1 MEDGL
6 ISVDRWAR
14 GSEAYF
20 LTHLHSD
27 HTKGLSSK
35 WSHGPL
41 FCSPITAKLL
51 PIKFPNFN
59 LSLLRILHTGT
70 SHTLT
75 LRSPSSSDPTT
86 VIVTAID
93 ACHCPGSIMLVFRG
107 DFGCV
112 LHTGDFRWEAGCE
125 KVRIAKDMLGVALKE
140 HDGDVDVVYLDNTY
154 ANPTYD
160 FPTRSI
166 AAQQVI
172 DIISS
177 HPDHDVII
185 GINNY
190 GKEDLLLQISR
201 ALDIEIWVWPQR
213 LQTMHLLGLPDVF
226 TTDTTATRVRAVPMY
241 SFSRNTLEALNLI
254 RPRKRPTVGIL
265 PSGLPWVKKCLKKN
279 EFLSGSFLTS
289 RYKRSRGNTDS
300 TQVQM
305 DKKIEKTGS
314 PKMFDKYIFSVP
326 YSDHSNY
333 VELEDFIKLV
343 KPSSLKGIV
352 SSSTCYIEPMYYFG
366 RLCAGSQPAP
376 MLHSRSKLK
385 ESGNVEDVNVEL
397 DRNISKESYI
407 LKGSGK
413 RVVTKR
419 RGAKIAD
426 YVEEEFR

>member
-1 MEDGL
+1 M
-6 ISVDRWAR
+6 
-14 GSEAYF
+14 
-20 LTHLHSD
+20 
-27 HTKGLSSK
+27 
-35 WSHGPL
+35 
-41 FCSPITAKLL
+41 LL
-51 PIKFPNFN
+51 
-59 LSLLRILHTGT
+59 
-70 SHTLT
+70 
-75 LRSPSSSDPTT
+75 
-86 VIVTAID
+86 
-93 ACHCPGSIMLVFRG
+93 FRG

-112 LHTGDFRWEAGCE
+112 LHTGDFRWEVGCE
-125 KVRIAKDMLGVALKE
+125 KARMAKEMLGVALKE

-160 FPTRSI
+160 FPTRSV

-201 ALDIEIWVWPQR
+201 AFDIEIWVSPQR

-226 TTDTTATRVRAVPMY
+226 TTDTTVTRVRAVPMY
-241 SFSRNTLEALNLI
+241 SFSRKTLEGLNLI
-254 RPRKRPTVGIL
+254 RPTIGIL
-265 PSGLPWVKKCLKKN
+265 PSGLPWVKKSLKKN

-289 RYKRSRGNTDS
+289 GSKRSRCDTDS

-305 DKKIEKTGS
+305 DKKIDKTGS

-326 YSDHSNY
+326 YSDHSNCA
-333 VELEDFIKLV
+333 ELEDFIKLV

-366 RLCAGSQPAP
+366 RLCTGNQPAP
-376 MLHSRSKLK
+376 MLH
-385 ESGNVEDVNVEL
+385 NVEDVNVEL
-397 DRNISKESYI
+397 DRNISKESYL

-413 RVVTKR
+413 RVVTINPETSFEDDNVELDRNRYRRKTSKMKLGSRMTKYRKR
-419 RGAKIAD
+419 RGVKFLEH
-426 YVEEEFR
+426 VEE

>member
-1 MEDGL
+1 
-6 ISVDRWAR
+6 
-14 GSEAYF
+14 
-20 LTHLHSD
+20 
-27 HTKGLSSK
+27 
-35 WSHGPL
+35 
-41 FCSPITAKLL
+41 
-51 PIKFPNFN
+51 
-59 LSLLRILHTGT
+59 
-70 SHTLT
+70 
-75 LRSPSSSDPTT
+75 
-86 VIVTAID
+86 
-93 ACHCPGSIMLVFRG
+93 
-107 DFGCV
+107 
-112 LHTGDFRWEAGCE
+112 
-125 KVRIAKDMLGVALKE
+125 
-140 HDGDVDVVYLDNTY
+140 
-154 ANPTYD
+154 
-160 FPTRSI
+160 
-166 AAQQVI
+166 
-172 DIISS
+172 
-177 HPDHDVII
+177 
-185 GINNY
+185 
-190 GKEDLLLQISR
+190 
-201 ALDIEIWVWPQR
+201 
-213 LQTMHLLGLPDVF
+213 MHLLGLPDVF

-333 VELEDFIKLV
+333 AELEDFIKLV